1 MSEQNSLARTH
12 TNIKKGTIKIIV
24 IKTKNNGKSSQ
35 WYICVC
41 ATKYNICF
49 SFCTVEFS
57 LSVFCPVFI
66 FLLFFSRSLTLFMLF
81 PRIESYVYVRW
92 ALFVLSRWF
101 SIHFFMCIS
110 LSVYVN
116 VCVCVCL
123 RSAFPV
129 WTSVALN
136 ERNAPNHFRFLFAFV
151 SILFWLDWWKAKER
165 ERERPWQTAQ
175 TLKCNKYK
183 RTKNSKT
190 QSNCFAAYA
199 LFHSF
204 RVCLLLLFFAI
215 LSDCCSFCKL
225 NNFLNCIK
233 LWALTCV
240 TLPKIHVS

>member
-66 FLLFFSRSLTLFMLF
+66 FLLFFFIRSLSLCCSPELRAMCMFVGLCLCFPDDFQFTFLCVFLFLYM
-81 PRIESYVYVRW
+81 W
-92 ALFVLSRWF
+92 
-101 SIHFFMCIS
+101 M
-110 LSVYVN
+110 
-116 VCVCVCL
+116 CVCVCL

-204 RVCLLLLFFAI
+204 SVCLLILFFAI
-215 LSDCCSFCKL
+215 LLDCCSFCKL

>member
-66 FLLFFSRSLTLFMLF
+66 FLLFFFIRSLSLCSPELRAMFVGLCLCFPDDFQFTFLCVFLFLYM
-81 PRIESYVYVRW
+81 W
-92 ALFVLSRWF
+92 
-101 SIHFFMCIS
+101 M
-110 LSVYVN
+110 
-116 VCVCVCL
+116 CVCVCL

-204 RVCLLLLFFAI
+204 SVCLLILFFAI
-215 LSDCCSFCKL
+215 LLDCCSFCKL